1 MEINKRENIGWID
14 LLRVTACFLVV
25 FAHCCDPFVA
35 RFDTDRPTFLQGCAL
50 GSAVR
55 CCVPLFV
62 MMTGVLLFPVRNGMS
77 EFYKKRIGRIVVP
90 LIFWSVMLPVLYFI
104 YLNYITTTDNPTI
117 DMSAFTLEMTIT
129 KIWTFIFNFNYDT
142 TPLWYLYMLVG
153 LYFIIPIFHAWLE
166 RATRKD
172 IKLFLSIW
180 GISLFLPYIKMAA
193 PALGYIGN
201 WGNMDILGVCD
212 WNAFGLLLTP
222 WPLATILTA
231 PLAGRLVEKVHPGLL
246 GGIGMAIFATGLFT
260 LYLLPPHPAE
270 WNIIWRMALCGMGFG
285 LFQTPNN
292 VTIVSSAPTH
302 RSGGAS
308 GMLGTARLL
317 GQTLGTTLVAL
328 LFRMFAE
335 GHRAQACL
343 LLAIF
348 FAIAAGVVSSI
359 RMTQASPAGKK

>member
-1 MEINKRENIGWID
+1 M
-14 LLRVTACFLVV
+14 
-25 FAHCCDPFVA
+25 
-35 RFDTDRPTFLQGCAL
+35 
-50 GSAVR
+50 
-55 CCVPLFV
+55 
-62 MMTGVLLFPVRNGMS
+62 
-77 EFYKKRIGRIVVP
+77 
-90 LIFWSVMLPVLYFI
+90 
-104 YLNYITTTDNPTI
+104 
-117 DMSAFTLEMTIT
+117 
-129 KIWTFIFNFNYDT
+129 
-142 TPLWYLYMLVG
+142 
-153 LYFIIPIFHAWLE
+153 
-166 RATRKD
+166 
-172 IKLFLSIW
+172 
-180 GISLFLPYIKMAA
+180 
-193 PALGYIGN
+193 
-201 WGNMDILGVCD
+201 
-212 WNAFGLLLTP
+212 
-222 WPLATILTA
+222 ATILTA

-260 LYLLPPHPAE
+260 LYLLPTHPAE

>member
-1 MEINKRENIGWID
+1 MVLLIIIGTYFIRRQLKETTPILPVD
-14 LLRVTACFLVV
+14 LL
-25 FAHCCDPFVA
+25 
-35 RFDTDRPTFLQGCAL
+35 
-50 GSAVR
+50 
-55 CCVPLFV
+55 
-62 MMTGVLLFPVRNGMS
+62 
-77 EFYKKRIGRIVVP
+77 K
-90 LIFWSVMLPVLYFI
+90 
-104 YLNYITTTDNPTI
+104 
-117 DMSAFTLEMTIT
+117 
-129 KIWTFIFNFNYDT
+129 
-142 TPLWYLYMLVG
+142 
-153 LYFIIPIFHAWLE
+153 IPIFA
-166 RATRKD
+166 
-172 IKLFLSIW
+172 LSI
-180 GISLFLPYIKMAA
+180 GTSITSFTAQMLAMVSLPFFMQNI
-193 PALGYIGN
+193 LGYSAVQI
-201 WGNMDILGVCD
+201 
-212 WNAFGLLLTP
+212 GLLLTP

-348 FAIAAGVVSSI
+348 LPLP
-359 RMTQASPAGKK
+359 QAW

>member
-1 MEINKRENIGWID
+1 M
-14 LLRVTACFLVV
+14 
-25 FAHCCDPFVA
+25 
-35 RFDTDRPTFLQGCAL
+35 
-50 GSAVR
+50 
-55 CCVPLFV
+55 LF
-62 MMTGVLLFPVRNGMS
+62 RS
-77 EFYKKRIGRIVVP
+77 
-90 LIFWSVMLPVLYFI
+90 
-104 YLNYITTTDNPTI
+104 
-117 DMSAFTLEMTIT
+117 
-129 KIWTFIFNFNYDT
+129 
-142 TPLWYLYMLVG
+142 
-153 LYFIIPIFHAWLE
+153 
-166 RATRKD
+166 
-172 IKLFLSIW
+172 
-180 GISLFLPYIKMAA
+180 
-193 PALGYIGN
+193 
-201 WGNMDILGVCD
+201 
-212 WNAFGLLLTP
+212 
-222 WPLATILTA
+222 
-231 PLAGRLVEKVHPGLL
+231 
-246 GGIGMAIFATGLFT
+246 
-260 LYLLPPHPAE
+260 PHPAE

>member
-1 MEINKRENIGWID
+1 MHTPKQKVHCHPVGIVNHNRHLFHPPPTEENDPYPTCGLTEDSYFRSFYRYFHHFIHRPDAGYG
-14 LLRVTACFLVV
+14 FLTV
-25 FAHCCDPFVA
+25 FM
-35 RFDTDRPTFLQGCAL
+35 QNIL
-50 GSAVR
+50 GYSAVQ
-55 CCVPLFV
+55 
-62 MMTGVLLFPVRNGMS
+62 
-77 EFYKKRIGRIVVP
+77 I
-90 LIFWSVMLPVLYFI
+90 
-104 YLNYITTTDNPTI
+104 
-117 DMSAFTLEMTIT
+117 
-129 KIWTFIFNFNYDT
+129 
-142 TPLWYLYMLVG
+142 
-153 LYFIIPIFHAWLE
+153 
-166 RATRKD
+166 
-172 IKLFLSIW
+172 
-180 GISLFLPYIKMAA
+180 
-193 PALGYIGN
+193 
-201 WGNMDILGVCD
+201 
-212 WNAFGLLLTP
+212 GLLLTP